1 MGQNKL
7 GHGVDLLCRLPFYEM
22 KYLVFIA
29 LISQTISKQ
38 VAFGRPQWIQEDFV
52 RVKTQMG
59 LDRFEVDFFLYRFLN
74 F

>member
-1 MGQNKL
+1 
-7 GHGVDLLCRLPFYEM
+7 M
-22 KYLVFIA
+22 KYLVSIA
-29 LISQTISKQ
+29 SISQTIAKQ
-38 VAFGRPQWIQEDFV
+38 VALGRPPWIQEDFV